1 MKVLMFG
8 WEFPPFNLG
17 GLGTACAGLT
27 KGLSNQDVEVTFV
40 LPKAIGDNELSSPD
54 VKLIIADNVAL
65 GELSKIKK
73 IKYKEIDSS
82 ISEYIDSTTYDER
95 LLKIS
100 NGNTLI
106 KKDDSSGTASI
117 YGKDLFAE
125 VYRYAEKCRLIA
137 KYEDFDIIHAHDW
150 MTYIAGI
157 KAKEETGKPLVLHIH
172 ATEFDRTGDHPNQAI
187 YDIERMGFHVADKI
201 MAVSNLTK
209 NKVVQHYG
217 IPPDKVVVVHNAVEF
232 TDAPFERIKN
242 DDKVVLYLGRITVQK
257 GPEYFL
263 YSAKKVLE
271 KDPNIKF
278 VIAGSGDMES
288 FIIQKAAEMGIS
300 KNVLFTGFLRGA
312 DIDRAYR
319 MADLYV
325 MPSVSEPFG
334 ITPLEAMR
342 NNTPCIISKN
352 SGVSEVLTHCL
363 KVDFWDIDMMSN
375 LILATLKYNSL
386 HESLKEN
393 GSREV
398 AKFNWNEP
406 AAKCVSIYRDMLS
419 EYGKKK
425 LL

>member
-8 WEFPPFNLG
+8 WEFPPYNLG

-27 KGLSNQDVEVTFV
+27 KGLCNQNVDVTFV
-40 LPKAIGDNELSSPD
+40 LPKAIGDSDPSSSH
-54 VKLIIADNVAL
+54 VKLIIANNVAL
-65 GELSKIKK
+65 GELSKAKRLK
-73 IKYKEIDSS
+73 FKSVDSP
-82 ISEYIDSTTYDER
+82 ITEYIDSTTYDEKLLR
-95 LLKIS
+95 LSGGK
-100 NGNTLI
+100 TLI
-106 KKDDSSGTASI
+106 KKGDSSGAASI
-117 YGKDLFAE
+117 YGKDLFDE
-125 VYRYAEKCRLIA
+125 VNRYAEQCRLIA
-137 KYEDFDIIHAHDW
+137 KYEDFDVIHAHDW
-150 MTYIAGI
+150 MTYMAGI
-157 KAKEETGKPLVLHIH
+157 KAKEESGKPLVLHIH

-187 YDIERMGFHVADKI
+187 YDIERMGFHAADKI

-209 NKVVQHYG
+209 NRVVQHYG

-232 TDAPFERIKN
+232 TNAPLERINKS
-242 DDKVVLYLGRITVQK
+242 DKVVLYLGRITVQK

-271 KDPNIKF
+271 KDPSIKF
-278 VIAGSGDMES
+278 IMAGSGDMES
-288 FIIQKAAEMGIS
+288 YIIQKAAELGIS
-300 KNVLFTGFLRGA
+300 KNVLFTGFLRGP

-352 SGVSEVLTHCL
+352 SGVSEVLSHCL

-406 AAKCVSIYRDMLS
+406 AAKCVSVYRDVLS
-419 EYGKKK
+419 EYSRKG